1 MHVWQVAL
9 PVHGLPF
16 WCLVCVCMCASELK
30 KVVRFFRSGRG
41 TGGDRLTMQHDKS
54 RLGSE
59 RMCRNSGTPSWQRDL
74 IHPYLAGM
82 NNQGVGSRN
91 QRDCLLPPPGCLYF
105 STHAAGRCVCVCVC
119 IGGCKWRCKRWNK
132 SSRTSR
138 TNTMTFQSGRANE
151 LDEQSLTQTSVVD
164 VIVSDLS
171 WSNKFN

>member
-41 TGGDRLTMQHDKS
+41 TGGDRLAMQHDKS

-91 QRDCLLPPPGCLYF
+91 QRDCLPQDAYIFQRMRLVVV
-105 STHAAGRCVCVCVC
+105 CVCVCVLVGASDAAKDE
-119 IGGCKWRCKRWNK
+119 INRA
-132 SSRTSR
+132 
-138 TNTMTFQSGRANE
+138 GRAG
-151 LDEQSLTQTSVVD
+151 LTQWRFRAVVQT
-164 VIVSDLS
+164 
-171 WSNKFN
+171 N

>member
-91 QRDCLLPPPGCLYF
+91 QRETASPRMPIGSRNQRDCLPQDAYIFQRMRLVVV
-105 STHAAGRCVCVCVC
+105 CVCVCVLVGASDAAKDE
-119 IGGCKWRCKRWNK
+119 INRA
-132 SSRTSR
+132 
-138 TNTMTFQSGRANE
+138 GRAG
-151 LDEQSLTQTSVVD
+151 LTQWRFRAVVQT
-164 VIVSDLS
+164 
-171 WSNKFN
+171 N